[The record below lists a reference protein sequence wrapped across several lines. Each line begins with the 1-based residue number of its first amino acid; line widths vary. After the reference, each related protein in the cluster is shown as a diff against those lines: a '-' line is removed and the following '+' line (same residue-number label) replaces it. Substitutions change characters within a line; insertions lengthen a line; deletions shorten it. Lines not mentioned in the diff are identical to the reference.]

1 MSGMEIVPDFNIY
14 VRQTL
19 KIIQATRRNFY
30 YNVCLQLFYWAM
42 QINNSSVFDKQS
54 YAKCPKLDQIVL
66 TFLKLI
72 TYLIRGTI
80 LFYGHLS
87 AQCACY
93 ALGLA
98 QPAKAA
104 LTVQTAPQRWEQ
116 HIITENWLISLF
128 NYNGFVVILLLN
140 Q

>member
-30 YNVCLQLFYWAM
+30 YNVCLQLFYLAM

-54 YAKCPKLDQIVL
+54 YAKCPRLDQIVL

-80 LFYGHLS
+80 LFYGQFS

-98 QPAKAA
+98 QRAKAA
-104 LTVQTAPQRWEQ
+104 LTVQTAPQR
-116 HIITENWLISLF
+116 
-128 NYNGFVVILLLN
+128 
-140 Q
+140 